1 MREAEVMEEVM
12 KQGAPVERAAGGKPG
27 QAEDPAGAELSLAA
41 ATATIVAELAEA
53 GKLGPG
59 KILVVGVST
68 SEVAGVR
75 IGTGGALEVAQQ
87 LLQGIR
93 KVADERGFS
102 AVYQCCEHLNRSLVM
117 ERPLLEAL
125 GLREVSAVPIPG
137 AGGSMAAAAYGSMA
151 DPVLAESIE
160 AHAGID
166 IGETLIGMHLRRVAV
181 PFRPSLRCIG
191 SARVNAAFSRP
202 PLIGG
207 ERAIYRTQ
215 ETSGSPQCD

>member
-1 MREAEVMEEVM
+1 MDEVM
-12 KQGAPVERAAGGKPG
+12 KQDSWEERAPGSPAAEVVEPGGT
-27 QAEDPAGAELSLAA
+27 ELTLAA
-41 ATATIVAELAEA
+41 ATAAVVGELAEA

-75 IGTGGALEVAQQ
+75 IGTGGALEVAEQ
-87 LLQGIR
+87 LLQGVR
-93 KVADERGFS
+93 QVADKWGFHP
-102 AVYQCCEHLNRSLVM
+102 VYQCCEHLNRSLVM
-117 ERPLLEAL
+117 ERSLLESL

-137 AGGSMAAAAYGSMA
+137 AGGSMAAAAYRSMS
-151 DPVLAESIE
+151 DPVLAETVE

-181 PFRPSLRCIG
+181 PFRPSLRYIG
-191 SARVNAAFSRP
+191 SARVNAAWSRP

-207 ERAIYRTQ
+207 ERAVYRTP
-215 ETSGSPQCD
+215 ETSGAQLCD

>member
-1 MREAEVMEEVM
+1 MDEVLKQDTGEERVSGTLSVNVD
-12 KQGAPVERAAGGKPG
+12 QSGTS
-27 QAEDPAGAELSLAA
+27 DLSLAE
-41 ATATIVAELAEA
+41 ATAAVTRELAEA

-59 KILVVGVST
+59 KILVVGAST

-87 LLQGIR
+87 LLQGITQI
-93 KVADERGFS
+93 AAEYGFHP
-102 AVYQCCEHLNRSLVM
+102 VYQCCEHLNRSLVM
-117 ERPLLEAL
+117 ERSLLESL

-137 AGGSMAAAAYGSMA
+137 AGGSMAAAAYRSMT
-151 DPVLAESIE
+151 DPVLAETTQ

-181 PFRPSLRCIG
+181 PFRPSLRYIG
-191 SARVNAAFSRP
+191 AARVNAAWSRP

-207 ERAIYRTQ
+207 ERTVYRAP
-215 ETSGSPQCD
+215 ETSGSAGCD

>member
-1 MREAEVMEEVM
+1 MEQVM
-12 KQGAPVERAAGGKPG
+12 KQDSSENGASGGSSGNAGKP
-27 QAEDPAGAELSLAA
+27 AAAELSLTA
-41 ATATIVAELAEA
+41 ATAAVVRELAEA

-59 KILVVGVST
+59 KILVVGAST

-87 LLQGIR
+87 LLQG
-93 KVADERGFS
+93 VAQVAEERGFH

-117 ERPLLEAL
+117 ERSLLEKL

-137 AGGSMAAAAYGSMA
+137 AGGSMAAAAYRSMA
-151 DPVLAESIE
+151 DPVLAETVE

-181 PFRPSLRCIG
+181 PFRPSLRYIG
-191 SARVNAAFSRP
+191 SARVNAAWSRP

-207 ERAIYRTQ
+207 ERAVYRTP
-215 ETSGSPQCD
+215 EVSGSRNCD

>member
-1 MREAEVMEEVM
+1 MDEVM
-12 KQGAPVERAAGGKPG
+12 KQGSPEERAARIISG
-27 QAEDPAGAELSLAA
+27 QTEVSAGAELSLAA
-41 ATATIVAELAEA
+41 ATAAIVGELAEV

-59 KILVVGVST
+59 KILVVGAST

-75 IGTGGALEVAQQ
+75 IGTGGALEVAKQ

-93 KVADERGFS
+93 RIADERGFHT
-102 AVYQCCEHLNRSLVM
+102 VYQCCEHLNRSLVM
-117 ERPLLEAL
+117 ERSLLEAL

-151 DPVLAESIE
+151 DPVLAETVE

-181 PFRPSLRCIG
+181 PFRPSLRYIG

-207 ERAIYRTQ
+207 ERAVYRTQ